1 MQFCNCG
8 LFNAKRKGKHT
19 RPRPIP
25 RVRYSWKQCHDCGE
39 IVPIFESKKECKLQ
53 DFVEICDNP
62 FDAGKSLIGLDSKVK
77 RTYFKNKCNT

>member
-1 MQFCNCG
+1 VQCCNYG

-25 RVRYSWKQCHDCGE
+25 HVGDLWKQCHDWGE
-39 IVPIFESKKECKLQ
+39 IVPVYESKKECKLQ

-62 FDAGKSLIGLDSKVK
+62 FDAGKSFKGLDSKVK
-77 RTYFKNKCNT
+77 GT